1 MKTINLFLEKFK
13 KLKVP
18 DESVRK
24 EFVKIVNNKYSLN
37 IEFKDV
43 KIQNNTIFFKA
54 ASVLKQEIYFDKREI
69 LDTLNKK
76 FNKKLK
82 NII

>member
-13 KLKVP
+13 KLQVP

-24 EFVKIVNNKYSLN
+24 EFVKIVNDKYSIN
-37 IEFKDV
+37 IDFKDV
-43 KIQNNTIFFKA
+43 KIQNNTVFFKA
-54 ASVLKQEIYFDKREI
+54 ASALKQEIYFDKKNI
-69 LDTLNKK
+69 LNNLNKK